1 MPSSQTQEEKGLSQS
16 CACPDHCELRKVR
29 RFQRAEILVGGVVK
43 SGRGLRGSVLREADP
58 PPPSAARQRPPEAA
72 RHVLGHVYLKTVVAT
87 PSLYS
92 PNVH

>member
-58 PPPSAARQRPPEAA
+58 PPAQLDSALPRPPDMFW
-72 RHVLGHVYLKTVVAT
+72 VTFT
-87 PSLYS
+87 
-92 PNVH
+92 